1 MSKDETVFSWEV
13 DEYIERERSND
24 WFWTVGLIVLT
35 GIVISIILKNF
46 VFAMFL
52 AVAAGTL
59 SVFIFRKPER
69 LEITIDS
76 RGVQVHHNFY
86 PFKEIKQFW
95 VEPEEGGQNGIRQV
109 FFLTSQTVIPEISIE
124 LTDDVDADALQSY
137 LLRKI
142 PEGEIKESLAHQ
154 VMESLGF

>member
-1 MSKDETVFSWEV
+1 MSKDDTVFSWEV
-13 DEYIERERSND
+13 DEYIERDRSND

-52 AVAAGTL
+52 LVAAGTL

-69 LEITIDS
+69 LAVTIDN
-76 RGVQVHHNFY
+76 RGVQIEHTFY
-86 PFKEIKQFW
+86 PYKELKQFW
-95 VEPEEGGQNGIRQV
+95 VEPEEGGRNGVRQV
-109 FFLTSQTVIPEISIE
+109 FFMTSRTVIPELSIE
-124 LTDDVDADALQSY
+124 LTEDVDADKLRSY

-142 PEGEIKESLAHQ
+142 PEGEIQESLAHQ

>member
-1 MSKDETVFSWEV
+1 MSKDDTVFSWEV
-13 DEYIERERSND
+13 DEYIERDRSND

-52 AVAAGTL
+52 LVATGTL

-69 LEITIDS
+69 LAVTIDN
-76 RGVQVHHNFY
+76 RGVQIEHTFY
-86 PFKEIKQFW
+86 PYKELKQFW
-95 VEPEEGGQNGIRQV
+95 VEPEEGGRNGVRQV
-109 FFLTSQTVIPEISIE
+109 FFMTSRTVIPELSIE
-124 LTDDVDADALQSY
+124 LTEDVDADKLRSY

-142 PEGEIKESLAHQ
+142 PEGEIQESLAHQ

>member
-1 MSKDETVFSWEV
+1 MSKDDTVFSWEV
-13 DEYIERERSND
+13 DEYIERDRSND

-52 AVAAGTL
+52 LVAAGTL

-69 LEITIDS
+69 LAVTIDN
-76 RGVQVHHNFY
+76 RGVQIEHTFY
-86 PFKEIKQFW
+86 PYKELKQFW
-95 VEPEEGGQNGIRQV
+95 VEPEEGGRNGVRQV
-109 FFLTSQTVIPEISIE
+109 FFITSRTVIPELSIE
-124 LTDDVDADALQSY
+124 LTEDVDADKLRSY

-142 PEGEIKESLAHQ
+142 PEGEIQESLAHQ

>member
-1 MSKDETVFSWEV
+1 MSKDDTVFSWEV
-13 DEYIERERSND
+13 DEYIERDRSNG

-52 AVAAGTL
+52 LVAAGTL

-69 LEITIDS
+69 LAVTIDN
-76 RGVQVHHNFY
+76 RGVQIEHTFY
-86 PFKEIKQFW
+86 PYKELKQFW
-95 VEPEEGGQNGIRQV
+95 VEPEEGGRNGVRQV
-109 FFLTSQTVIPEISIE
+109 FFMTSRTVIPELSIE
-124 LTDDVDADALQSY
+124 LTEDVDADKLRSY

-142 PEGEIKESLAHQ
+142 PEGEIQESLAHQ

>member
-13 DEYIERERSND
+13 DEYIERVRSND

-35 GIVISIILKNF
+35 GIIISIIMKNF
-46 VFAMFL
+46 VFAIFL
-52 AVAAGTL
+52 LVATGTL
-59 SVFIFRKPER
+59 SVFIFRKPAR
-69 LEITIDS
+69 LLVTIDN
-76 RGVQVHHNFY
+76 RGVQVEHTFY
-86 PFKEIKQFW
+86 PYKEIKQFW

-109 FFLTSQTVIPEISIE
+109 FFLTSKTVVPEISIE
-124 LTDDVDADALQSY
+124 ITDDVDADALRSY